1 MNLKSLLDFKNLK
14 FAKKLQFS
22 FILVGIITMII
33 LINNFFRMQNMESVK
48 NAIFVEVVAPQEQA
62 NGVFKNYERIQFI
75 MLKFS
80 IAEFAE
86 DFEKN
91 NEEYEALRA
100 EVETSLEE
108 LKVMS
113 ANSDYE
119 QSILDIVQIWDNYK
133 NIVADGIVSAA
144 AMQNYEFA
152 GIIATT
158 SGTEVGQELT
168 DKFNKVL
175 DVLSQKAD
183 QLTNESSE
191 SFSNALFWMVV
202 GTIILAVIFIGA
214 IFYLA
219 PTLTKPIDRIKQMI
233 FEMSKG
239 HLSQRLNIDSTDEIG
254 EMAQSLDHFVEE
266 LQTGVVAIMQSI
278 ADGDFSSTA
287 EAKDDKDEITPAL
300 TRTIASFKGLEDEI
314 KVLHDAYV
322 NGNLSLRGD
331 TSKFS
336 GGYKNV
342 VQAINDSLDAVI
354 DPIQESTKV
363 IEIMSTGD
371 LTARV
376 LNEYKGDH
384 QMMKNSINSLGDS
397 LSNILTEVTDVIG
410 TTASSAN
417 VISSSSEEM
426 ATGVRELSMQITDV
440 ASAIEEMTST
450 ILEASK
456 SSTLASEYSS
466 EAGEIAQLGGKVVT
480 ETIEGMNRIT
490 DASDKTLHTVEEL
503 GKSSTQ
509 IGEIVQVINDI
520 ADQTNLLALNAAIE
534 AARAGEQGRGFA
546 VVADEVRK
554 LAERTSKATNEIA
567 EKIKGIQ
574 SETTAAV
581 DSMTEGNKEVTKGK
595 ELATKAGDSL
605 KEIIDAAQKVGDVI
619 TQLATSSEEQSSAA
633 ELISRNIES
642 ISTVTQESAS
652 GIENVAQTTE
662 ELRNLTNN
670 LQEMISKFKVAPS
683 TGRGLSDGSQG
694 RYLEN

>member
-22 FILVGIITMII
+22 FVLIGLIALII
-33 LINNFFRMQNMESVK
+33 LINNFFRMDNMENVK
-48 NAIFVEVVAPQEQA
+48 NSIFVDFVQPRELAD
-62 NGVFKNYERIQFI
+62 GVFKNYERIQFI

-86 DFEKN
+86 DFDKN
-91 NEEYEALRA
+91 NAEYEALRV
-100 EVETSLEE
+100 EVETSLKSLLE
-108 LKVMS
+108 VGQ
-113 ANSDYE
+113 NSDYE
-119 QSILDIVQIWDNYK
+119 QSLKDIVQIWDNYK

-168 DKFNKVL
+168 NKFNEVL
-175 DVLSQKAD
+175 DVLGKKGE
-183 QLTNESSE
+183 QLNNESSQ
-191 SFSNALFWMVV
+191 SFSNALFWMIV
-202 GTIILAVIFIGA
+202 GTVILLIIFFSA

-219 PTLTKPIDRIKQMI
+219 PMLTKPIDKIKQMI
-233 FEMSKG
+233 LEISKG
-239 HLSQRLNIDSTDEIG
+239 HLSQRLNMDSTDEIG
-254 EMAQSLDHFVEE
+254 EIAQSLDQFVEE
-266 LQTGVVAIMQSI
+266 LQSGVVAIMQKI

-287 EAKDDKDEITPAL
+287 ISKDEKDEITPAL
-300 TRTIASFKGLEDEI
+300 ARTIASFKGLEDEI
-314 KVLHDAYV
+314 KILHNAYV

-331 TSKFS
+331 ASKFN

-342 VQAINDSLDAVI
+342 IQAINDSLDAVI
-354 DPIQESTKV
+354 DPMQESTRV
-363 IEIMSTGD
+363 LEVMSTGD

-376 LNEYKGDH
+376 MNEYKGDH
-384 QMMKNSINSLGDS
+384 QMMKNSINRLGDS
-397 LSNILTEVTDVIG
+397 LSDILIEVTEVIA
-410 TTASSAN
+410 TTANSAN

-456 SSTLASEYSS
+456 SATLASEYSN
-466 EAGEIAQLGGKVVT
+466 EAGQIAQEGGNVVK

-490 DASDKTLHTVEEL
+490 DASDKTSHTVEEL

-567 EKIKGIQ
+567 IKIKGIQ
-574 SETTAAV
+574 SETSAAV
-581 DSMTEGNKEVTKGK
+581 ASMQEGNKEVTKGK
-595 ELATKAGDSL
+595 ELASKAGTSL
-605 KEIIDAAQKVGDVI
+605 KEIIMAAQKVGDVI
-619 TQLATSSEEQSSAA
+619 VQLATSSEEQSSAA

-642 ISTVTQESAS
+642 ISTVTQESAT

-662 ELRNLTNN
+662 ELRNLTHN
-670 LQEMISKFKVAPS
+670 LQEVISKFKVNS
-683 TGRGLSDGSQG
+683 RSSNNLGDGSKG
-694 RYLEN
+694 RYLSN